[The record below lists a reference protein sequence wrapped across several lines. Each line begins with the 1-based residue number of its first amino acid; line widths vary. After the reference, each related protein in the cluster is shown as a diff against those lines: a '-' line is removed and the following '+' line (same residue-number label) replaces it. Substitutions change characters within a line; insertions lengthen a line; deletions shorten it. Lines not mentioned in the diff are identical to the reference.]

1 MKVIGV
7 TGGVGAG
14 KSSLLNLIGER
25 KDCEILMA
33 DEVAHHLEEPGQ
45 ECYEKLVTLLGK
57 EVLTQDKKL
66 DRKKMA
72 ARIFS
77 DKELLK
83 RVNQVIHPAVKDF
96 IICEIEKKKRE
107 GILSFFF
114 VEAALLIEDGYDAI
128 CDELWY
134 IYAEDLVR
142 MRRLIDERGYS
153 KEKVKKIMESQ
164 SGEEIFRSYCK
175 VVIDNSKE
183 LDFAYRQ
190 VCEKLEEYK

>member
-1 MKVIGV
+1 
-7 TGGVGAG
+7 
-14 KSSLLNLIGER
+14 
-25 KDCEILMA
+25 
-33 DEVAHHLEEPGQ
+33 
-45 ECYEKLVTLLGK
+45 
-57 EVLTQDKKL
+57 
-66 DRKKMA
+66 MA